1 MKLGNNSR
9 RYTQLPR
16 NDWQVD
22 KSADADLDDL
32 PPVEST
38 EEPRY
43 DFLQREWQDDA
54 SSGPAQAE
62 ECSSVIGA
70 GSSWKGNL
78 ATEGSVRLDGKVC
91 GEIKAAGTVHIT
103 DGAEVNATV
112 HGKYVVVAGSFDGQL
127 YCTERLELRPTS
139 RIKGAIT
146 TRLLSVGEGAF
157 IDGEVHMTDQV
168 PERVPSGRASSASE
182 AASSR
187 LVPADGTSGKNE
199 RSEVE
204 TKRPR

>member
-16 NDWQVD
+16 NDWQEEQP
-22 KSADADLDDL
+22 AGEGLDDL

-38 EEPRY
+38 EESTY
-43 DFLQREWQDDA
+43 DFLQKDWQDEA
-54 SSGPAQAE
+54 SGGPAQPD
-62 ECSSVIGA
+62 ECTSIIGA
-70 GSSWKGNL
+70 GSTWKGNL
-78 ATEGSVRLDGKVC
+78 ATEGSIRLDGKVS

-103 DGAEVNATV
+103 DGAEVSATV

-127 YCTERLELRPTS
+127 FCTERLELRPTS
-139 RIKGAIT
+139 RTRGSIT

-157 IDGEVHMTDQV
+157 IDGEVHMTDEV
-168 PERVPSGRASSASE
+168 PDSVPSGRASASE
-182 AASSR
+182 AS
-187 LVPADGTSGKNE
+187 PAGLIPAERTNGKSE
-199 RSEVE
+199 RAEVE